1 MERRQIALPVTLG
14 TGGRITMLLG
24 NQLEINEETLFRGF
38 KKEDLTFEEV
48 FHEIIRFI
56 GADTDSSYRIS
67 VGTDSQ
73 VGSKTV
79 FVSCILIH
87 RVGKGAI
94 GYLHKFEMQRP
105 VSNLREKIYLETC
118 ASLQLA
124 YLFDENKIKQI
135 HDALGPDHQYEGITF
150 EFHIDIGTKGQ
161 TKSLINEMVG
171 MVQGLNFVPKI
182 KPDSYCASAFADR
195 YTKAM

>member
-1 MERRQIALPVTLG
+1 
-14 TGGRITMLLG
+14 MLLG
-24 NQLEINEETLFRGF
+24 NSLIINEKTLFRSL
-38 KKEDLTFEEV
+38 KKEEMTFEEV
-48 FHEIIRFI
+48 YYDIIRFI
-56 GADTDSSYRIS
+56 EADTDSSYRIS

-87 RVGKGAI
+87 RIGKGAI
-94 GYLHKFEMQRP
+94 GFLHKYDMQRP
-105 VSNLREKIYLETC
+105 VTNLREKIYLETC

-124 YLFDENKIKQI
+124 YLFDDERIMGI
-135 HDALGPDHQYEGITF
+135 HHALGPDRQLQGVSF
-150 EFHIDIGTKGQ
+150 EFHIDIGTRGQ

-171 MVQGLNFVPKI
+171 MVKGLNFIPKI
-182 KPDSYCASAFADR
+182 KPDSYCASSFADK

>member
-1 MERRQIALPVTLG
+1 MILGSPVIFDENT
-14 TGGRITMLLG
+14 I
-24 NQLEINEETLFRGF
+24 FRSAS
-38 KKEDLTFEEV
+38 KDNLTFQQVYEEILKFV
-48 FHEIIRFI
+48 Q
-56 GADTDSSYRIS
+56 ADTDSSYRIS

-73 VGSKTV
+73 VGSYSV
-79 FVSCILIH
+79 FVSCILVH

-94 GYLHKFEMQRP
+94 GFFHRSEMQRA
-105 VSNLREKIYLETC
+105 VKNLREKIYLETS

-124 YLFDENKIKQI
+124 YMFDEAKIQHICRLVGSDGKYK
-135 HDALGPDHQYEGITF
+135 GVTF

-171 MVQGLNFVPKI
+171 MVKGLDFIPRI
-182 KPDSYCASAFADR
+182 KPDSYCASSFADK